1 MAKVKIQGHAS
12 GTGILTVTAPNTSTD
27 RTITLPDATGTLLTE
42 VADDAITLAKM
53 ASGTDGN
60 IISYDASGDP
70 VAIATGDDGQVLTS
84 TGAGSPPAFEDAAG
98 GGKILQVVTDQAS
111 DTETTTSVSFVTYDA
126 VSVTITPATTSSKIL
141 LLMTV
146 GKILVNSRIYV
157 DFQRAISG
165 GTTTTGISGEGN
177 GMGYWQGDGLQL
189 DPYQIRLPLT
199 LTTVDSP
206 STTSAITY
214 KVCYHSNDFGV
225 AEIGDD
231 GVENSLTAIEI
242 GA

>member
-1 MAKVKIQGHAS
+1 MAIVINGS
-12 GTGILTVTAPNTSTD
+12 GTVTGISVGG
-27 RTITLPDATGTLLTE
+27 LPDDIVDAGTL
-42 VADDAITLAKM
+42 ADNAVGLAQM

-60 IISYDASGDP
+60 IITYDTSGNP
-70 VAIATGDDGQVLTS
+70 AVVATGSDGQVLTS
-84 TGAGSPPAFEDAAG
+84 AGADAVPAFEAAAG

-111 DTETTTSVSFVTYDA
+111 DEESTTAVSFVTYDA
-126 VSVTITPATTSSKIL
+126 VSVTITPATTSSRIL

-146 GKILVNSRIYV
+146 GRIMVNSRIYV

-177 GMGYWQGDGLQL
+177 GMGYWEGDGTDVRQFG
-189 DPYQIRLPLT
+189 T
-199 LTTVDSP
+199 FTTVDSP

-214 KVCYHSNDFGV
+214 KMCYHTNDFQE
-225 AEIGDD
+225 AFIGEDHT
-231 GVENSLTAIEI
+231 ETSITAIEI

>member
-1 MAKVKIQGHAS
+1 
-12 GTGILTVTAPNTSTD
+12 
-27 RTITLPDATGTLLTE
+27 
-42 VADDAITLAKM
+42 M

-60 IISYDASGDP
+60 IITYDTSGNP
-70 VAIATGDDGQVLTS
+70 AVVATGSDGQVLTS
-84 TGAGSPPAFEDAAG
+84 AGADAVPAFEAAAG

-111 DTETTTSVSFVTYDA
+111 DEESTTAVSFVTYDA
-126 VSVTITPATTSSKIL
+126 VSVTITPATTSSRIL

-146 GKILVNSRIYV
+146 GRIMVNSRIYV

-177 GMGYWQGDGLQL
+177 GMGYWEGDGTDVRQFG
-189 DPYQIRLPLT
+189 T
-199 LTTVDSP
+199 FTTVDSP

-214 KVCYHSNDFGV
+214 KMCYHTNDFQE
-225 AEIGDD
+225 AFIGEDHT
-231 GVENSLTAIEI
+231 ETSITAIEI